1 MRIFINIISIFFFVN
16 AFIAMWIPSADIDM
30 VTIKMMLVAIFINLI
45 GKEFEK

>member
-16 AFIAMWIPSADIDM
+16 AFIAMWIPSADIDR
-30 VTIKMMLVAIFINLI
+30 VQAMMLVAIFINLI